1 MKQINKNAHAAI
13 FLANIIF
20 GLNTVVSKTLMPF
33 YLSSTSLTFIRMMGA
48 FLTFFIA
55 SWFIKKEKIDK
66 KDYIAL
72 ALAAIF
78 GVFINQYSYIQGLS
92 KTSPIDAVLVI
103 TILPILTMLLSAA
116 YLKEPI
122 TKLKTLGVLTGAL
135 GAIIIIFQTNT
146 YSSGE
151 SSFTGNFLCFI
162 SSLSYAI
169 YIVLFKQLMNKYH
182 PITIMKWMFLYATI
196 ICLPFSYSEVSNIN
210 FATWDIDVLLKITF
224 VVLGATFFSYLF
236 IPYAV
241 SKLRPTTVSMYN
253 YVQPLVASLVAIIIG
268 LDSFNFIKLLAAIF
282 IFIGVFLVTQSKSRI
297 EEEIAE

>member
-224 VVLGATFFSYLF
+224 VVLGATFLSYLF